1 LSTPFIFRRKHSMPV
16 APPRKRRAAAPRIAR
31 LKAVSKSE
39 FDERKAIELVQ
50 ELMAIP
56 GKSRQEG
63 RILAVISR
71 KLRAAGVPADCLTV
85 DNANRHSAGESG
97 NLIVK
102 LPGTRK
108 LPRRM
113 LMAHVDT
120 VPICVGCKP
129 FTDGDFIR
137 SADPETGL
145 GGDDRAGVAVV
156 LTAYFELRRRKLPHP
171 PLTLFFPV
179 QEEIG
184 LCGARYVSLSKLGK
198 PTYAFNWDGG
208 DAHLACIGATGDY
221 GIQVTIN
228 GQASHAGAHPEEGV
242 SAIAVASLAIAEL
255 TRDGWHGLIEKPEG
269 RGTSNVGVIQGGEAT
284 NVVTPYVKL
293 RAEVRSHDPQFR
305 RRILDEYRQAFA
317 RAAEAVRS
325 RDGQS
330 GRVDFQAEL
339 QYESFRLDPESPAV
353 KLAQAAIAQVGLRPE
368 LKISNGGLDA
378 NWMTAHGLPTVT
390 LGCGQRD
397 IHTVRENLHIPSY
410 LNACRIALQ
419 LASGELG

>member
-1 LSTPFIFRRKHSMPV
+1 M
-16 APPRKRRAAAPRIAR
+16 
-31 LKAVSKSE
+31 AV
-39 FDERKAIELVQ
+39 
-50 ELMAIP
+50 P
-56 GKSRQEG
+56 GKSREEG
-63 RILAVISR
+63 RILGVVRR
-71 KLRAAGVPADCLTV
+71 KLRAAGVPAECLVV
-85 DNANRHSAGESG
+85 DNANRQSAGESG

-108 LPRRM
+108 QPRRL

-129 FTDGDFIR
+129 VIDGDYIR

-156 LTAYFELRRRKLPHP
+156 LTAYLELRRRKLPHP

-198 PTYAFNWDGG
+198 PTYGFNWDGG

-221 GIQVTIN
+221 GIQIAIA
-228 GQASHAGAHPEEGV
+228 GLASHAGAHPAEGI
-242 SAIAVASLAIAEL
+242 SAISIAALAIADL
-255 TRDGWHGLIEKPEG
+255 QRNGWHGLVEKPEG
-269 RGTSNVGVIQGGEAT
+269 RGTSNVGVISGGDAT
-284 NVVTPYVKL
+284 NVVTPRVKL
-293 RAEVRSHDPQFR
+293 RAEVRSHDPEFR
-305 RRILDEYRQAFA
+305 QRILAEYRRAFTS
-317 RAAEAVRS
+317 AAEAVRS
-325 RDGQS
+325 SDGQP
-330 GRVDFQAEL
+330 GGVDFRSEL

-353 KLAQAAIAQVGLRPE
+353 KLAQTAIAKVGLQPE

-390 LGCGQRD
+390 LGCGQHD
-397 IHTVRENLHIPSY
+397 IHTVKENLHIPGY
-410 LNACRIALQ
+410 LAACRIAVA